1 MLNKESIIYKPTY
14 HDSEIIEIK
23 YIDND
28 LILKISDG
36 WNVGQINEFIFM
48 NGKENSKYDLLN
60 RVIYQIDD
68 IVYSDGLYNLSLLV
82 WMKEL
87 DGMLLEKV
95 SFEAQDITLSV
106 YDNEELIMKK
116 SLTEEMGG

>member
-1 MLNKESIIYKPTY
+1 
-14 HDSEIIEIK
+14 
-23 YIDND
+23 
-28 LILKISDG
+28 
-36 WNVGQINEFIFM
+36 M

-106 YDNEELIMKK
+106 YDNDELIMKK
-116 SLTEEMGG
+116 SLTDEMGG

>member
-106 YDNEELIMKK
+106 YDNDELIMKK

>member
-1 MLNKESIIYKPTY
+1 MLNKESIIYKLTY

>member
-1 MLNKESIIYKPTY
+1 MIISM
-14 HDSEIIEIK
+14 D
-23 YIDND
+23 D

-106 YDNEELIMKK
+106 YDNDELIMKK

>member
-48 NGKENSKYDLLN
+48 NGKEKSKYELIN

>member
-95 SFEAQDITLSV
+95 SFEAQDIILSV

-116 SLTEEMGG
+116 SLTEEIGG

>member
-1 MLNKESIIYKPTY
+1 MLNTESIIYKPTY
-14 HDSEIIEIK
+14 NNSEILEIK

-106 YDNEELIMKK
+106 YDNDELIMKK

>member
-36 WNVGQINEFIFM
+36 WNVGQINEFIFI

-68 IVYSDGLYNLSLLV
+68 VLYSDGLYNLSLLV

-95 SFEAQDITLSV
+95 SFEAQDITLSI
-106 YDNEELIMKK
+106 YDNDELIMKK

>member
-23 YIDND
+23 YINND

-36 WNVGQINEFIFM
+36 WNVGQINEFIFI

-68 IVYSDGLYNLSLLV
+68 ILYSDGLYNLSLLV

-95 SFEAQDITLSV
+95 SFEAQDITLSI
-106 YDNEELIMKK
+106 YDNDELIMKK
-116 SLTEEMGG
+116 SLTEEKGG